1 MITDQK
7 LKILA
12 KIRNSISIRRFTN
25 NYQRR
30 HKRKDEQKKKKID
43 LLPREKRKEKI
54 TGVPSL

>member
-30 HKRKDEQKKKKID
+30 HKRKDEKKKKKID

>member
-30 HKRKDEQKKKKID
+30 HKRKDEQKKKID